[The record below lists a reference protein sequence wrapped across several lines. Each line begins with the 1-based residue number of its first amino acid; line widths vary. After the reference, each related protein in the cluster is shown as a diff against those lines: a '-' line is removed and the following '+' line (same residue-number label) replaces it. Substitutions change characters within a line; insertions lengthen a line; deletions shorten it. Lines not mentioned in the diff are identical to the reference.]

1 VDFYELELN
10 IKGFSSL
17 EEILN
22 DYLSEEELQGEIQWL
37 CVGCQIHIDATH
49 SSKFHFLPHVLN
61 F

>member
-1 VDFYELELN
+1 M
-10 IKGFSSL
+10 KGFSSL

-22 DYLSEEELQGEIQWL
+22 DYLSEEELQGENQWL